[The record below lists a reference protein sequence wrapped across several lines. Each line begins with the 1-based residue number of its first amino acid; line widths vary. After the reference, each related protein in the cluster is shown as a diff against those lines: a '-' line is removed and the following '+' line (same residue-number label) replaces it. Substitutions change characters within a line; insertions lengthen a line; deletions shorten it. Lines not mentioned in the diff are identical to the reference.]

1 MIKITSGTVRTSQG
15 LKTSKD
21 KPFTLPPKEEQRF
34 IDRNVAARVF
44 TEEVK
49 EPVATPP
56 VDSKGDGTGVNIT
69 DGENGMEGEENAA
82 NMDVEQ
88 LKSMKL
94 DQLKQLAEDMG
105 IETTGLRTKDDYAR
119 AIAAV
124 DVVIDGPDLTVEDP
138 VE

>member
-1 MIKITSGTVRTSQG
+1 MIRITSGTVRTSQG

-21 KPFTLPPKEEQRF
+21 KPFSLPPEEERRF
-34 IDRNVAARVF
+34 IDRKVAARVYQ
-44 TEEVK
+44 EAPL

-56 VDSKGDGTGVNIT
+56 VAPKGEGVDVNSSEEKP
-69 DGENGMEGEENAA
+69 GAEGEETAA
-82 NMDVEQ
+82 NLDIDQ

-94 DQLKQLAEDMG
+94 DELKKLAEDMG
-105 IETTGLRTKDDYAR
+105 IDTTGLRYKDDYAK

-124 DVVIDGPDLTVEDP
+124 DVVIEPDLSVEGP

>member
-1 MIKITSGTVRTSQG
+1 MIKVISGTCRTSLG
-15 LKTSKD
+15 LKTPKD
-21 KPFTLPPKEEQRF
+21 NPFTLPPKEEQRL

-44 TEEVK
+44 EEEPM

-56 VDSKGDGTGVNIT
+56 VDPKGDGIGVNIT

-88 LKSMKL
+88 LKTMKL

-105 IETTGLRTKDDYAR
+105 INTTGLRSKDDFAR

-124 DVVIDGPDLTVEDP
+124 DVIVDEPELSAEDP

>member
-21 KPFTLPPKEEQRF
+21 KPFTLPPEEEQRF
-34 IDRNVAARVF
+34 IDRKVAARVYQ
-44 TEEVK
+44 EAPL

-56 VDSKGDGTGVNIT
+56 VASEGEGVDVNSSE
-69 DGENGMEGEENAA
+69 GKPGAEGEETVGNLDA
-82 NMDVEQ
+82 DQ
-88 LKSMKL
+88 LKKMKL
-94 DQLKQLAEDMG
+94 DELKKLAEDMG
-105 IETTGLRTKDDYAR
+105 IDTTGLRTKDDYAS

-124 DVVIDGPDLTVEDP
+124 DVVVEPDLSVEDP